1 MGNERRAV
9 SRLKRFFNRVS
20 AKAEGQSSNESG
32 KAAGHA
38 SPHPKSVAGSI
49 TAASITDQST
59 TDSSV
64 VISAPSEKTPHN
76 RSVEVTGKETPT
88 GLSPAKP
95 LVTDVIYPL
104 PTPALWDKAYDSLKQ
119 EKPKLLCSYEDLL
132 SRVLMNAKSS
142 LSAPDQGDDAE
153 DIRNQIPQHDAIAR
167 QEKMKRIAELG
178 LKHMEDKKVKVTILG
193 HEIGL
198 QDGAAQVGEAVD
210 WAQNYVKDA
219 IKDVPYAPAVMAG
232 ISLVLPLLKN
242 PTAADAANREGFT
255 YVTSQMRYYVEM
267 ESLLLPEDMKPA
279 LKNDLMERV
288 VKLYTLIIDF
298 QVQSVIRFYRS
309 RTNSYF
315 RGVVNYDSWND
326 TLCHLKAEESNL
338 EEKFEKVLSASSVQQ
353 LKKLASEANSS
364 RKALNDILD
373 NIQELVRMSRNQKD
387 ILERTEQRLSNAED
401 QRCRDTLQ
409 ATDPSL
415 DKARIE
421 EDKGGLLRD
430 SYCWVLDH
438 VDFQRWRNARCGQLL
453 WIKGDPGKG
462 KTMLICGIIDELSKM
477 ANDANISFFFCQAAN
492 SRINNAAAVL
502 RGLIYMLVQQQPSL
516 ITHIRDGFFEGEN
529 AWYALLRAFTKILE
543 DPHLK
548 RTYLIVDALDECTE
562 DLDRLLKLLSQKS
575 SARSHVKWVVTSRN
589 WPSIEKDLN
598 DTTQMKLRLEL
609 NADTLSAA
617 VGSFIEH
624 KLNELAKKNRYST
637 EIRDVV
643 QHHLKSNANGTFLW
657 VALVCKELADVSKRH
672 VRKKLQDFPPGLD
685 ELYKRMLDQIS
696 ESDDAELCKSLLGV
710 ITTVFR
716 PITFDELSACL
727 DIPEEADDSDLAE
740 IVGLCGSFLT
750 LRGRT
755 ISLVHQ
761 SAKDFLLREAFHEI
775 IRDGQEK
782 LHYSIFSKSLRA
794 IARTLRRDIYNLVHP
809 GYPIDKV
816 RQPDPDPLAVIRYA
830 CIYWVDHLDKC
841 SPDKNATEDLQENS
855 LVGDFFR
862 QDYLH
867 WLEAL
872 SLSRS
877 LSDGVVSMTMAQDA
891 QLIDRVRD
899 AYRFIRY
906 HKTAIE
912 DQPLQVYASGMVF
925 SPKSSTTRIQF
936 ETQEPGWIIR
946 KPILEDGWSACLQT
960 LEEHSGPVNSVV
972 FSHDSKLLA
981 SASDDSTVKVWDASS
996 GHCLQ
1001 TLEEH
1006 SGPVNSVVFSH
1017 DYRLLASAS
1026 DDSSVKVWDVS
1037 SGQCVQTLEDN
1048 SSAVNSVV
1056 FSHDSKILAS
1066 ALADGIVKVWDAS
1079 SSQCLQILQDSSKPV
1094 RSVIFS
1100 HNSKV
1105 LAFASDDFTIKMWN
1119 ASSGQGLQTLEGHSS
1134 AVNSVVFSH
1143 DSKIITSASSDSI
1156 IKLWDVSSGHCLR
1169 TLKGHNGSVNSV
1181 VFSHD
1186 SKLLA
1191 SASYDFTVKVWD
1203 ASSGHCLRTFEG
1215 HIEWVSSVV
1224 FSHDLK
1230 FLASASYDST
1240 VKIWDVSSGHYPQSL
1255 NRHKEW
1261 VNSVVFS
1268 HDSKLLA
1275 SASYDSTIKVWNTSS
1290 GHCLQT
1296 LKGHSGPVN
1305 SVVFSHDSRLL
1316 ASASH
1321 DHTVKVW
1328 DTSSGQ
1334 CLQTLNVGRT
1344 TSVKSFANNHSYLET
1359 DNGNLCLSLVS
1370 DIGSTNTTDP
1380 SVPRFEGYGISLN
1393 GKYITWNS
1401 QNLLRLPPEYRPLLR
1416 LPPAYRAPTYA
1427 VSQSTICL
1435 GCTSG
1440 LVLFFTF
1447 DSLRL
1452 PHLLARQ

>member
-1 MGNERRAV
+1 
-9 SRLKRFFNRVS
+9 
-20 AKAEGQSSNESG
+20 
-32 KAAGHA
+32 
-38 SPHPKSVAGSI
+38 
-49 TAASITDQST
+49 
-59 TDSSV
+59 
-64 VISAPSEKTPHN
+64 
-76 RSVEVTGKETPT
+76 
-88 GLSPAKP
+88 
-95 LVTDVIYPL
+95 
-104 PTPALWDKAYDSLKQ
+104 
-119 EKPKLLCSYEDLL
+119 
-132 SRVLMNAKSS
+132 
-142 LSAPDQGDDAE
+142 
-153 DIRNQIPQHDAIAR
+153 
-167 QEKMKRIAELG
+167 MKRIAELG

-373 NIQELVRMSRNQKD
+373 NIQELVRISRNQKD

-529 AWYALLRAFTKILE
+529 AWFALLRAFTKILE

-609 NADTLSAA
+609 NAGTLSAA

-727 DIPEEADDSDLAE
+727 DIPEEADDPDLAE

-877 LSDGVVSMTMAQDA
+877 LPDGVVSM
-891 QLIDRVRD
+891 VR
-899 AYRFIRY
+899 
-906 HKTAIE
+906 
-912 DQPLQVYASGMVF
+912 
-925 SPKSSTTRIQF
+925 
-936 ETQEPGWIIR
+936 
-946 KPILEDGWSACLQT
+946 LES
-960 LEEHSGPVNSVV
+960 
-972 FSHDSKLLA
+972 LL
-981 SASDDSTVKVWDASS
+981 KVCF
-996 GHCLQ
+996 H
-1001 TLEEH
+1001 
-1006 SGPVNSVVFSH
+1006 
-1017 DYRLLASAS
+1017 
-1026 DDSSVKVWDVS
+1026 
-1037 SGQCVQTLEDN
+1037 
-1048 SSAVNSVV
+1048 
-1056 FSHDSKILAS
+1056 
-1066 ALADGIVKVWDAS
+1066 
-1079 SSQCLQILQDSSKPV
+1079 
-1094 RSVIFS
+1094 
-1100 HNSKV
+1100 
-1105 LAFASDDFTIKMWN
+1105 
-1119 ASSGQGLQTLEGHSS
+1119 
-1134 AVNSVVFSH
+1134 
-1143 DSKIITSASSDSI
+1143 
-1156 IKLWDVSSGHCLR
+1156 
-1169 TLKGHNGSVNSV
+1169 
-1181 VFSHD
+1181 
-1186 SKLLA
+1186 
-1191 SASYDFTVKVWD
+1191 
-1203 ASSGHCLRTFEG
+1203 
-1215 HIEWVSSVV
+1215 
-1224 FSHDLK
+1224 
-1230 FLASASYDST
+1230 
-1240 VKIWDVSSGHYPQSL
+1240 
-1255 NRHKEW
+1255 
-1261 VNSVVFS
+1261 
-1268 HDSKLLA
+1268 
-1275 SASYDSTIKVWNTSS
+1275 
-1290 GHCLQT
+1290 
-1296 LKGHSGPVN
+1296 
-1305 SVVFSHDSRLL
+1305 
-1316 ASASH
+1316 
-1321 DHTVKVW
+1321 
-1328 DTSSGQ
+1328 
-1334 CLQTLNVGRT
+1334 
-1344 TSVKSFANNHSYLET
+1344 
-1359 DNGNLCLSLVS
+1359 
-1370 DIGSTNTTDP
+1370 
-1380 SVPRFEGYGISLN
+1380 
-1393 GKYITWNS
+1393 
-1401 QNLLRLPPEYRPLLR
+1401 
-1416 LPPAYRAPTYA
+1416 
-1427 VSQSTICL
+1427 
-1435 GCTSG
+1435 
-1440 LVLFFTF
+1440 
-1447 DSLRL
+1447 
-1452 PHLLARQ
+1452 